1 MIRRVI
7 ALFGFLTVVLLAKA
21 QSAESDAAFNR
32 GIDLFRSGDY
42 AEAARF
48 FEQADALDR
57 AQLDTVTSSRWAYSR
72 QWAAHCHFLLGNK
85 SKAIELYKYGYEIEP
100 VDRRLSVASDRLT
113 EKTYNSFTKGDYDDA
128 IKHGEKTL
136 AEEIRI
142 LGEENLNVLG
152 SYCLLSDIYFY
163 VGALDKA
170 LEYIK
175 KALALIKKLSPTGEL
190 SLYYS
195 NIARYADTIYNSTVS
210 TDQERDECYILL
222 KEAADYFSG
231 CGDTYLPD
239 YAGILMFISD
249 FAIYKRQLE
258 DADSA
263 QEKLAAIWDNLPD
276 DQRYQYSAILK
287 NRLNYLI
294 NLSGTDISRQ
304 SSPEQITELA
314 ETYLS
319 LVKETEGE
327 YSEAYVDALINSA
340 NAKYSVRLL
349 KESLKDYERSIR
361 LLKFL
366 YGDQDLYIYAEI
378 YLLMCRA
385 AYLIPEPNTAIS
397 YGNEAL
403 RLAQI
408 FYSGNS
414 EFQANIYLSLSNC
427 YSTKQQYQK
436 ALEMA
441 EKSKKLL
448 DDANKT
454 NTTLYSDI
462 SLAYAY
468 RLTSCNRLED
478 ALAVI
483 ERVISEL
490 QARNELR
497 SSNYIN
503 AMICRFNLLDDL
515 GRHDEAADARQREL
529 DRRGEFGESE
539 HYFTFQILLNKAN
552 SLYSTKYY
560 EQSAALCDSLLNDYN
575 NYLSFKQQLLR
586 LKAQNL
592 TALNRL
598 SEAIAIYDEIL
609 NSASDNDRT
618 TTMYADVLKDK
629 ALAYIATGNYPLV
642 ESTLQPAIEIYR
654 NNYGEYSQQYV
665 EIINGIANIM
675 AETAVIDVA
684 EKYNQEALRILKK
697 GIGENAAPYLAF
709 THLCGAKIAL
719 VKGEYERTIVL
730 ANATVSTLDNL
741 GPAYNYY
748 LGNAYLLIGDSQQNL
763 TNFSAADEA
772 YEKALTAFENPNGS
786 RVNLECGL
794 AFNSLA
800 NLHKRM
806 GNVEKENLYRG
817 LASEI
822 YIKLAPKESYQ
833 YAIAL
838 GFKAQKALQEGD
850 TDTALNHYKEITQFY
865 EKSLDDKSIMKYSID
880 LANINIEWISDDPTD
895 KVRESAR
902 KLHGRLIKD
911 DFYSAD
917 IHPNFIQLLF
927 NLEMYNEALDIARFS
942 ESKIHKIYGRTSPQS
957 VEIYYKLTDIYNKLG
972 NRGKVAEYLGKTFTT
987 GRDVL
992 LGAFTTMTQEERANF
1007 WNNYYP
1013 FFRQGLP
1020 YVCYTNP
1027 SLKDIT
1033 RTAYNGTLLG
1043 TGILL
1048 EAERN
1053 LSDMIARDGS
1063 ESLRTL
1069 YDSFRSTKAQFNHL
1083 SSQLQN
1089 LSGQDLMT
1097 ASIQADSLNTALNAM
1112 ERNLLS
1118 QVSTELGDFTSTLR
1132 IEWTDVRSAIKKEDI
1147 AIEFIEFHD
1156 NDSIVTAALCLKKD
1170 FKEPTFLKLFA
1181 RAATDTDFAD
1191 DCYLDPELSRKIW
1204 GTLAST
1210 VADADNIY
1218 FSTQGALCNVAIES
1232 MPMDGIIAE
1241 PRRRR
1246 FHRLSSTR
1254 ELAIGRKAPIS
1265 NETVLFGGLNYD
1277 MTVDEMK
1284 ADTDRFPG
1292 VKRSGAIFATGL
1304 RGSVG
1309 IPSLP
1314 GTLKEI
1320 EQIDSALT
1328 NSPKADFNV
1337 RQIKGNE
1344 GTETAFKQL
1353 SGSKKRIIHIGTH
1366 GYYVTVDDLRHDD
1379 MLMQLF
1385 GESANDTRSREDKIL
1400 SRSGLYFSGAANN
1413 FKEDLSSVDG
1423 LLDDGVLTAQEI
1435 SVLDFSDLDMIVLSA
1450 CETARGDLSGDGV
1463 FGLQRGFKKAGAGS
1477 ILMSLWKVDDEA
1489 TQILM
1494 SEFYSNLADGKSK
1507 YESLELAK
1515 DKLKADPIYN
1525 DPEYWAAFILLDALN

>member
-7 ALFGFLTVVLLAKA
+7 ALLCFLSVVLLAKA

-57 AQLDTVTSSRWAYSR
+57 AQLDTVTSPRWAYSR

-231 CGDTYLPD
+231 CGDTYLSD

-249 FAIYKRQLE
+249 FAIYRRQLE

-263 QEKLAAIWDNLPD
+263 QEKLAAIWSNLPD
-276 DQRYQYSAILK
+276 DQRDQYSAILK

-294 NLSGTDISRQ
+294 NLGGTDISRQ

-319 LVKETEGE
+319 LVKEAEGE

-340 NAKYSVRLL
+340 NAKYNVRLF
-349 KESLKDYERSIR
+349 KESLNDYERSIR

-366 YGDQDLYIYAEI
+366 YGDQELPIYASI
-378 YLLMCRA
+378 YFSMCNS
-385 AYLIPEPNTAIS
+385 AYYIANLDTAIS

-408 FYSGNS
+408 FYPGNS
-414 EFQANIYLSLSNC
+414 EFQANIYLSISNC
-427 YSTKQQYQK
+427 YSAKQQYQK
-436 ALEMA
+436 ALEIA

-448 DDANKT
+448 DDANET
-454 NTTLYSDI
+454 NTTLYSNI
-462 SLAYAY
+462 SLAYAN
-468 RLTSCNRLED
+468 RLTLCNRRED

-483 ERVISEL
+483 EHVISDL

-503 AMICRFNLLDDL
+503 AMICRFDLLDGL

-539 HYFTFQILLNKAN
+539 HYFTFQILFNKAN
-552 SLYSTKYY
+552 SLYSTKNYK
-560 EQSAALCDSLLNDYN
+560 QSAALCDSLLNDYN
-575 NYLSFKQQLLR
+575 DYLSFKQQLLR

-592 TALNRL
+592 TALSRI

-642 ESTLQPAIEIYR
+642 ESTLQPTIEIYR
-654 NNYGEYSQQYV
+654 NIYSEYSPQYV
-665 EIINGIANIM
+665 EILCGIANLM
-675 AETAVIDVA
+675 AETGVPDIA
-684 EKYNQEALRILKK
+684 EKYHNEAMRILNK
-697 GIGENAAPYLAF
+697 GIGEYTQIYISLER
-709 THLCGAKIAL
+709 LCGAKISFFRGDYEEAIAL
-719 VKGEYERTIVL
+719 ASEV
-730 ANATVSTLDNL
+730 VSGLENL
-741 GPAYNYY
+741 GPDFSQSV
-748 LGNAYLLIGDSQQNL
+748 GNAYLIIGDSHQNL
-763 TNFSAADEA
+763 TNFFAADEA
-772 YEKALTAFENPNGS
+772 YEKALTKFQNPDGS
-786 RVNLECGL
+786 RNNLQC
-794 AFNSLA
+794 AHVFNSQSTLQQ
-800 NLHKRM
+800 KM
-806 GNVEKENLYRG
+806 GNMKEANSYKS
-817 LASEI
+817 LAGEI
-822 YIKLAPKESYQ
+822 YIKLAPKESFQ
-833 YAIAL
+833 YGHAL
-838 GFKAQKALQEGD
+838 RFKAQRAMSEGD
-850 TDTALNHYKEITQFY
+850 IDSARTYFDEMAQFFRNSLGG
-865 EKSLDDKSIMKYSID
+865 KSKFNYTFD
-880 LANINIEWISDDPTD
+880 LAKLYFEFENDPSDE
-895 KVRESAR
+895 VRTATR
-902 KLHGRLIKD
+902 KFYDELIKD

-1089 LSGQDLMT
+1089 FSGQDLMT
-1097 ASIQADSLNTALNAM
+1097 ASIQADSLSTTLNAM

-1132 IEWTDVRSAIKKEDI
+1132 IEWTDVRSALKKTDI

-1170 FKEPTFLKLFA
+1170 FKEPKFLKLFA

-1292 VKRSGAIFATGL
+1292 AKRSGAIFATGL

-1309 IPSLP
+1309 IPPLP